1 VTVAVTREPRTT
13 AAARNRKR
21 RQRRS
26 VIGQRRHTIQRNL
39 PRFGQLR
46 QRRGDEIVDL
56 GLLDLAIV
64 GLAWVGGAN
73 KRSNESEKSV

>member
-1 VTVAVTREPRTT
+1 MTRVPPW

-21 RQRRS
+21 GQRRS
-26 VIGQRRHTIQRNL
+26 VIGQRRHAVERNL

-56 GLLDLAIV
+56 GLLDLALV
-64 GLAWVGGAN
+64 GLVWAGGRADG
-73 KRSNESEKSV
+73 RGEQATERG